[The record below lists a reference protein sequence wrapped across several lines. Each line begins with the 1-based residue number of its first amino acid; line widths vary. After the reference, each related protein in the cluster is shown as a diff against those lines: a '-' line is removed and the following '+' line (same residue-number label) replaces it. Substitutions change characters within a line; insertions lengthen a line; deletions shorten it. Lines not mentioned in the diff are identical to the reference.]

1 MHLNLFYIYIVYGH
15 LILDSLFYTT
25 YIFQISCRLFSE
37 FYANACEN
45 DYGCASMY
53 EYKVLKNHQLSGP
66 QEIQP
71 LPMKSVRYLH
81 GKTHLSSMF
90 DKTMTASS
98 ISEMLSSLPEDNS
111 IKIMRKVTE
120 KVNMSSWIQRQYSPD
135 PKTCHFWKLVYGW
148 QITTLVRS

>member
-1 MHLNLFYIYIVYGH
+1 
-15 LILDSLFYTT
+15 
-25 YIFQISCRLFSE
+25 
-37 FYANACEN
+37 
-45 DYGCASMY
+45 MY

-81 GKTHLSSMF
+81 EKTRLSSMF

-111 IKIMRKVTE
+111 IKIMRKLTE
-120 KVNMSSWIQRQYSPD
+120 KGEYVLMDSTAIFSGSENMSFLE
-135 PKTCHFWKLVYGW
+135 TCL
-148 QITTLVRS
+148 